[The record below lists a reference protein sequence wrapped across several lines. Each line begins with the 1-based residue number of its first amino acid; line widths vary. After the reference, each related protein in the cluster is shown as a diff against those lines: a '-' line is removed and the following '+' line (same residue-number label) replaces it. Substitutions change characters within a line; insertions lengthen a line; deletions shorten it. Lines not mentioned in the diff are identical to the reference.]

1 MNGEIYR
8 LNIRFDL
15 TDESQRSIAERLQA
29 LDRKQYGSI
38 NKFIIAAIGK
48 ALDSND
54 SSTLT
59 AEEVRSIIR
68 EELQD
73 VAFVSAQPSQTQTVQ
88 PTLTEEEQGQ
98 TNGAS
103 SMIWRCLD
111 DAKWSDFGI
120 RTGNTHNLR
129 HHFDATQDIPPR
141 DKKVVFGIG
150 LRRDTLK

>member
-38 NKFIIAAIGK
+38 NKVIVTAIGK
-48 ALDSND
+48 AFDSND

-73 VAFVSAQPSQTQTVQ
+73 VAFISAQPSQTQTVQ
-88 PTLTEEEQGQ
+88 PTLTEEEQAANEQ
-98 TNGAS
+98 SVLNDLE
-103 SMIWRCLD
+103 MFR
-111 DAKWSDFGI
+111 
-120 RTGNTHNLR
+120 
-129 HHFDATQDIPPR
+129 
-141 DKKVVFGIG
+141 
-150 LRRDTLK
+150 

>member
-29 LDRKQYGSI
+29 IDRKQYGSI

-48 ALDSND
+48 AFDSNG
-54 SSTLT
+54 SSMLP

-88 PTLTEEEQGQ
+88 PTLTEEEQAANEQ
-98 TNGAS
+98 SVLNDLE
-103 SMIWRCLD
+103 M
-111 DAKWSDFGI
+111 FG
-120 RTGNTHNLR
+120 
-129 HHFDATQDIPPR
+129 
-141 DKKVVFGIG
+141 
-150 LRRDTLK
+150 

>member
-15 TDESQRSIAERLQA
+15 ADEPQRSIVEQLQ
-29 LDRKQYGSI
+29 S
-38 NKFIIAAIGK
+38 IAAIGK
-48 ALDSND
+48 AFDSNG

-88 PTLTEEEQGQ
+88 PTLTEEEQAANEQ
-98 TNGAS
+98 SVLNDLE
-103 SMIWRCLD
+103 M
-111 DAKWSDFGI
+111 FG
-120 RTGNTHNLR
+120 
-129 HHFDATQDIPPR
+129 
-141 DKKVVFGIG
+141 
-150 LRRDTLK
+150 

>member
-1 MNGEIYR
+1 MSNGFYR

-48 ALDSND
+48 AFDSND

-88 PTLTEEEQGQ
+88 PTLTEEEQVANKQ
-98 TNGAS
+98 SVLNDLE
-103 SMIWRCLD
+103 M
-111 DAKWSDFGI
+111 FG
-120 RTGNTHNLR
+120 
-129 HHFDATQDIPPR
+129 
-141 DKKVVFGIG
+141 
-150 LRRDTLK
+150 

>member
-29 LDRKQYGSI
+29 LDRKRYGSI

-48 ALDSND
+48 AFDRND

-73 VAFVSAQPSQTQTVQ
+73 VAVVSAQPSQTQTVQ
-88 PTLTEEEQGQ
+88 LTLTEEEQAANEQ
-98 TNGAS
+98 S
-103 SMIWRCLD
+103 VLEDLEM
-111 DAKWSDFGI
+111 FG
-120 RTGNTHNLR
+120 
-129 HHFDATQDIPPR
+129 
-141 DKKVVFGIG
+141 
-150 LRRDTLK
+150 

>member
-48 ALDSND
+48 AFDSND

-59 AEEVRSIIR
+59 AEEVRSGR
-68 EELQD
+68 NCRMLPLCQR
-73 VAFVSAQPSQTQTVQ
+73 SRRRRKQ
-88 PTLTEEEQGQ
+88 
-98 TNGAS
+98 S
-103 SMIWRCLD
+103 S
-111 DAKWSDFGI
+111 
-120 RTGNTHNLR
+120 R
-129 HHFDATQDIPPR
+129 H
-141 DKKVVFGIG
+141 
-150 LRRDTLK
+150 